1 MIFSQPAA
9 ANVDSRVKNSL
20 FSVFRLEETPL
31 AGLGSSFETAFS
43 GFRTNFAH
51 RHGSGLQELN

>member
-9 ANVDSRVKNSL
+9 ANVDSCEKNSL

-31 AGLGSSFETAFS
+31 AGLGSFFETAVL
-43 GFRTNFAH
+43 GFRTNFSH
-51 RHGSGLQELN
+51 RYGSGLQGFN